1 MGNNHL
7 ALVHK
12 RLDTNKEVMTETL
25 ETEKRIALV
34 TGGSRGIGRACV
46 IELIKA
52 GHKVVFTYSSDSS
65 GADETVSQCAGL
77 GETPIAMK
85 SDVSS
90 VDGVD
95 ALFDT
100 IEKEIGIVSI
110 LVNNAG
116 ITRDTLLMRM
126 KDEQWDDVIN
136 TNLSGTFYT
145 MRRASRNMMKN
156 RWGRIINMSSV
167 NAYVGPVGQAN
178 YAAAKAGVIGMTRS
192 VARELASRNI
202 TVNAIS
208 PGVIETAMTDETSQE
223 WRDKMNE
230 TIPLARFGTSEEIAH
245 AVVFLASENA
255 SYITGVVLPVDGGV
269 GMGT

>member
-1 MGNNHL
+1 
-7 ALVHK
+7 
-12 RLDTNKEVMTETL
+12 MTEI
-25 ETEKRIALV
+25 EKRIALV

-46 IELIKA
+46 VELTRA
-52 GHKVVFTYSSDSS
+52 GHTVVFSYSSDSD
-65 GADETVSQCAGL
+65 GANETISQCAGL
-77 GETPIAMK
+77 GETPVAIK

-95 ALFDT
+95 ELFNT

-178 YAAAKAGVIGMTRS
+178 YAAAKAGIIGLTRS
-192 VARELASRNI
+192 IAREFASRNI

-208 PGVIETAMTDETSQE
+208 PGVIETTMTDETPQE
-223 WRDKMNE
+223 WRDKMNDA
-230 TIPLARFGTSEEIAH
+230 IPLARFGSADEVAH
-245 AVVFLASENA
+245 AVTFLASENA

-269 GMGT
+269 GMGA